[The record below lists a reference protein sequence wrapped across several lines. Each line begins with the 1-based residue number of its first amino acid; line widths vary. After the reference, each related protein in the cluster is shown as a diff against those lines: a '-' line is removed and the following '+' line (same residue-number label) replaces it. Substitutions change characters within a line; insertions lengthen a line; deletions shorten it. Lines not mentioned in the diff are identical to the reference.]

1 MDSAT
6 RMDDVDRL
14 VDYLG
19 ETRHLPQDEQI
30 KGLYARWP
38 AITPQEYVTALKLYH
53 KREHAALKKKPVKR
67 RLPNILARLKNKSAY
82 MTKATFMGVSWKKVD
97 GAWLGKATWSL

>member
-1 MDSAT
+1 MDSET
-6 RMDDVDRL
+6 RPDDVARL

-19 ETRHLPQDEQI
+19 ETKHLPQDEQI

-38 AITPQEYVTALKLYH
+38 DITPQEYVTALKLYH
-53 KREHAALKKKPVKR
+53 KREHAARKPVKR
-67 RLPNILARLKNKSAY
+67 KLPQILARLKNKSAY

-97 GAWLGKATWSL
+97 GAWLGKASWSL